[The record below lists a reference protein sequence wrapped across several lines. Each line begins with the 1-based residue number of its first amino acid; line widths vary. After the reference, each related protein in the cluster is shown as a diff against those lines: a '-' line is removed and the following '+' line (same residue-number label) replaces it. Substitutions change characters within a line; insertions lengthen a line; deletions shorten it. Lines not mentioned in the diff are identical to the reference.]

1 MAAARNGNKAHEV
14 SATPLAD
21 FFWIAGLDGQ
31 DLLEAY
37 ARRAENRQSSNGTT
51 GYGFEPTIEEDKVAE
66 LETSSILDSPRPTS
80 PDRKHDSFKRLSKL
94 SDDARNSI
102 LSLKSNGASKRS
114 SAATIR
120 AVNAPDVRQSTILN
134 DVDFDKAMNKF
145 AKDRESFFL
154 DLNFAAGAVTKPPES
169 KKPRPKTQKIVPEEI
184 DQTPTRGFGSIR
196 RHMSFKEMSS
206 TKRQLSIARKVSTRT
221 SRRASNYNSVIPQ
234 PEALNPSPDLH
245 PLKRKFEPVLLDR
258 YPQKGIPDESKRRG
272 SFPDYVPMFAFPNDI
287 NIVSSDT
294 RPRSTWHGFAMTA
307 SDNSRLYGICIIVW
321 IPMNQNTANELER
334 RCEEWRQANMTN
346 AERELAA
353 SLAERLALER
363 ANLSRLLVELA
374 QTQSGS
380 DARDRLEED
389 ISGVEEKINV
399 MAEMLRPLRH
409 GASSKIEG
417 LTESDTSGI
426 WVPRAYG
433 ILGKDGSMT
442 SFWKEWLRA
451 IVVPMS
457 DGAILRVPASSP
469 KVGMWQPLERYV
481 VNLCTEAPSPISSST
496 QTEIAIRELRLYAR
510 KTAENELPGSR
521 NIDLYP
527 LFRAMSIPNIM
538 ILFEYVL
545 AESRIV
551 LLSSHT
557 SMLQLVSRALVDL
570 LWPLQW
576 TGVFIPVLPARLV
589 QTLDAPCPYICGI
602 ERRYENVELP
612 DDDFVLIDLDQD
624 EIRSPSFPMTMP
636 KQQRRKLQS
645 LLQLAAPHNY
655 RYGVATGPP
664 LYTVEAFPFDMFAS
678 ESTGTF
684 NASPVPTNLAKLVGL
699 TSTAFGASAGADALR
714 RAPVFNA
721 FLLAGSSRAKSAE
734 RPTTAN
740 TKNGKTSQD
749 SPVTANFPPLPGTGL
764 LLQNVQRNDSAS
776 TLQAS
781 LREKRS
787 GHFDSFSRS
796 SNRSN
801 SISKRV
807 GRRPSIPFTS
817 HNSSP
822 SISTTTPDS
831 MASRSN
837 YAPSTYAQST
847 LAASTIMPNML
858 MQPVRNT
865 DATSYV
871 EGHCL
876 NWNPSSRT
884 TTNSVCAICD
894 DPATDGNYRCSGC
907 GTIVHGRC
915 APQISIVCS
924 SAFYPDQIRAAFAR
938 CFASLF
944 FTYRKYLRVPS
955 SQQRKSGLS
964 YKFNMDE
971 YVRSLPQDVAEY
983 TGALR
988 ETQAFNE
995 FISEREIASPSADV
1009 ACNIRLFDA
1018 IILAKRDR
1026 GKPTMSMS
1034 RLNSSL
1040 AKHNPFASRSS
1051 SSAQPAFLSQSS
1063 SSKPEHFL
1071 QDTTEHLW
1079 RTATAPITSST
1090 ALGEA
1095 ARGREYREVV
1105 SRVPGRLEEGLM
1117 KEPRMIHGVP
1127 RISERMRNPGRFE
1140 RKGVAQNNRDSL
1152 SSGGGRATAQ
1162 AAPARVRQGR
1172 EQEEGQGGGNGYGNR
1187 NNGKRDEG
1195 DERDMRR
1202 VALKERM
1209 NGLSLNPS

>member
-1 MAAARNGNKAHEV
+1 MATARNGSKAPEV

-37 ARRAENRQSSNGTT
+37 ARRTEHSHSSNGTN

-66 LETSSILDSPRPTS
+66 IDTPSTLDSSRPTS

-94 SDDARNSI
+94 SDDARSSI
-102 LSLKSNGASKRS
+102 LSLNSNGTSKRS

-120 AVNAPDVRQSTILN
+120 AVNAPGVRQSTILN
-134 DVDFDKAMNKF
+134 DVDFDRAMNKF

-154 DLNFAAGAVTKPPES
+154 DLNFAAGAVTKPSEP
-169 KKPRPKTQKIVPEEI
+169 KKPRQPTQKIIPEEI

-206 TKRQLSIARKVSTRT
+206 MKRQPSVARKVSTRT

-234 PEALNPSPDLH
+234 PEALNTSPDLH
-245 PLKRKFEPVLLDR
+245 PLKRKFAPVLLDR
-258 YPQKGIPDESKRRG
+258 YPQRGTPDESKRRG
-272 SFPDYVPMFAFPNDI
+272 TFPDYVPMFAFPNDI
-287 NIVSSDT
+287 NVVSSDT

-321 IPMNQNTANELER
+321 IPMNQTTANELER
-334 RCEEWRQANMTN
+334 SCEEWRQANMTD

-353 SLAERLALER
+353 SLAERLAMER
-363 ANLSRLLVELA
+363 ANLSKLLTELP

-380 DARDRLEED
+380 DARDRLEDD
-389 ISGVEEKINV
+389 ISEVEEKINV

-417 LTESDTSGI
+417 LTERDSSGI

-451 IVVPMS
+451 VVVPMS
-457 DGAILRVPASSP
+457 DGAILRIPASSP

-538 ILFEYVL
+538 MLFEYVL
-545 AESRIV
+545 AESRII

-589 QTLDAPCPYICGI
+589 QTLEAPCPYICGI

-612 DDDFVLIDLDQD
+612 DDDFVLVDLDQD
-624 EIRSPSFPMTMP
+624 EIRSPSFPTTMP

-645 LLQLAAPHNY
+645 LLQLAAPHHY

-664 LYTVEAFPFDMFAS
+664 LYAVEAFAFDTFAS
-678 ESTGTF
+678 ENMGTF
-684 NASPVPTNLAKLVGL
+684 NASPVSTNLAKLVGL
-699 TSTAFGASAGADALR
+699 TSTAFGASAGADTLR

-721 FLLAGSSRAKSAE
+721 FLQAGSSRAKSAE

-740 TKNGKTSQD
+740 TTRTNNGRTSQD
-749 SPVTANFPPLPGTGL
+749 SPITANFPPLPGAGL
-764 LLQNVQRNDSAS
+764 SPQNMQRNDSGYA
-776 TLQAS
+776 LQAS

-822 SISTTTPDS
+822 STSTTTPDS

-858 MQPVRNT
+858 MQPIRNT

-876 NWNPSSRT
+876 NWNPPSRSNAT
-884 TTNSVCAICD
+884 LVCAICD

-907 GTIVHGRC
+907 GTTVHGRC
-915 APQISIVCS
+915 APQIAIFCS
-924 SAFYPDQIRAAFAR
+924 AAFYPDQIRAAFAR

-944 FTYRKYLRVPS
+944 FTYRKYLRAPS
-955 SQQRKSGLS
+955 PQQRKSGLMF
-964 YKFNMDE
+964 KFNMDD
-971 YVRSLPQDVAEY
+971 YIRSLPQDVAEY
-983 TGALR
+983 TAALR
-988 ETQAFNE
+988 ETQSFNE
-995 FISEREIASPSADV
+995 FISEREVAAPSVQV
-1009 ACNIRLFDA
+1009 AENIRLFDA
-1018 IILAKRDR
+1018 IVLAKRDR
-1026 GKPTMSMS
+1026 GKPSMSMS
-1034 RLNSSL
+1034 RLNSSFS
-1040 AKHNPFASRSS
+1040 KHNPFSSRSS
-1051 SSAQPAFLSQSS
+1051 PQEQ
-1063 SSKPEHFL
+1063 FL

-1090 ALGEA
+1090 NLGDA
-1095 ARGREYREVV
+1095 AMGREYREVV

-1127 RISERMRNPGRFE
+1127 RISERMRFPGRFE
-1140 RKGVAQNNRDSL
+1140 RKGVAPPSREGMGPN
-1152 SSGGGRATAQ
+1152 GKG
-1162 AAPARVRQGR
+1162 APAGLVQGR
-1172 EQEEGQGGGNGYGNR
+1172 DGEMRQEQQGNVDGKKEGG
-1187 NNGKRDEG
+1187 
-1195 DERDMRR
+1195 ERDMRR
-1202 VALKERM
+1202 AALRERM

>member
-1 MAAARNGNKAHEV
+1 MATAKNGNKGHEV

-21 FFWIAGLDGQ
+21 FFWIAGIDGQ

-37 ARRAENRQSSNGTT
+37 ARKTEHRQSSNGAN
-51 GYGFEPTIEEDKVAE
+51 GHSFEPTIEEDKVAE
-66 LETSSILDSPRPTS
+66 LENVSILDSPRPVS
-80 PDRKHDSFKRLSKL
+80 RGRKHDSYKRLSKL
-94 SDDARNSI
+94 SDEARNSI
-102 LSLKSNGASKRS
+102 LSLDSNGTSKRS
-114 SAATIR
+114 SAATVT
-120 AVNAPDVRQSTILN
+120 AVNVSGARQSTILS

-154 DLNFAAGAVTKPPES
+154 DLNFAAGAVTKPSEP
-169 KKPRPKTQKIVPEEI
+169 KKPRPKTQKIIPEEI
-184 DQTPTRGFGSIR
+184 GEPPTRGFGSIR

-206 TKRQLSIARKVSTRT
+206 MKRQPSVARKVSVRT

-234 PEALNPSPDLH
+234 PEALNPSPNLH

-258 YPQKGIPDESKRRG
+258 YPQRGMADESKRRG
-272 SFPDYVPMFAFPNDI
+272 KFPDYVPMFAFPNDI
-287 NIVSSDT
+287 SVVSSDT
-294 RPRSTWHGFAMTA
+294 RPRSTWHGFSMTA
-307 SDNSRLYGICIIVW
+307 SDNSRLHGICVIVW
-321 IPMNQNTANELER
+321 IPINQTTANELER
-334 RCEEWRQANMTN
+334 RCEEWRQANMTD

-353 SLAERLALER
+353 SLAERLASER
-363 ANLSRLLVELA
+363 ATLSRLLAGLP
-374 QTQSGS
+374 QIQSGS
-380 DARDRLEED
+380 GSRDELEDE

-433 ILGKDGSMT
+433 ILGRDGSMT

-451 IVVPMS
+451 VVVPMS
-457 DGAILRVPASSP
+457 DGAILRIPPSSP

-521 NIDLYP
+521 NTDLYP
-527 LFRAMSIPNIM
+527 LFRAMSIPNIV
-538 ILFEYVL
+538 ILFEYLL
-545 AESRIV
+545 AESRII

-557 SMLQLVSRALVDL
+557 SMLQLVSRALMDL

-589 QTLDAPCPYICGI
+589 QTLGAPCPYICGI

-624 EIRSPSFPMTMP
+624 EIRSPSFPPSMP

-645 LLQLAAPHNY
+645 LLQLAAPHHY
-655 RYGVATGPP
+655 RYGVAAGPP
-664 LYTVEAFPFDMFAS
+664 LYAIEAFPFDMFAS
-678 ESTGTF
+678 ENTATF
-684 NASPVPTNLAKLVGL
+684 NTSSVSTNLAKLVGL
-699 TSTAFGASAGADALR
+699 TSTSFGTTAGADVPR

-721 FLLAGSSRAKSAE
+721 FLQAGNSRAKSAD
-734 RPTTAN
+734 RPITAN
-740 TKNGKTSQD
+740 TIRTTKDRSSQD
-749 SPVTANFPPLPGTGL
+749 SPVMPSFSRLPGGGIAPV
-764 LLQNVQRNDSAS
+764 NMHRNDSGYA
-776 TLQAS
+776 LQAS

-787 GHFDSFSRS
+787 GHFDSSGRS

-801 SISKRV
+801 SISNAS
-807 GRRPSIPFTS
+807 GRRPSVPFTT
-817 HNSSP
+817 HVSSP
-822 SISTTTPDS
+822 STSTMTPDS

-847 LAASTIMPNML
+847 LAASTIMPSQL
-858 MQPVRNT
+858 MQPIRNT
-865 DATSYV
+865 DTTSYV

-876 NWNPSSRT
+876 NWNAPSRS
-884 TTNSVCAICD
+884 NSNCVCAICD
-894 DPATDGNYRCSGC
+894 DPASDGHYQCSGC

-915 APQISIVCS
+915 APQISIVCT

-944 FTYRKYLRVPS
+944 FTYRKYLRAPN
-955 SQQRKSGLS
+955 SQQKKSGLS
-964 YKFNMDE
+964 FKFSMDD
-971 YVRSLPQDVAEY
+971 YIRSLPQDIAEY
-983 TGALR
+983 TALLR
-988 ETQAFNE
+988 DTQAFNE
-995 FISEREIASPSADV
+995 FVSEREMTNPSPEV
-1009 ACNIRLFDA
+1009 ANNIRLFDA

-1026 GKPTMSMS
+1026 GKPTISMS
-1034 RLNSSL
+1034 RLNSSFS
-1040 AKHNPFASRSS
+1040 KHNPFASKI
-1051 SSAQPAFLSQSS
+1051 SSAPFASS
-1063 SSKPEHFL
+1063 APSRLEQFL

-1090 ALGEA
+1090 NLGDA
-1095 ARGREYREVV
+1095 ARGREYREIV
-1105 SRVPGRLEEGLM
+1105 SRIPAKLEEALM

-1127 RISERMRNPGRFE
+1127 RISERMRNPGNFS
-1140 RKGVAQNNRDSL
+1140 RKGVAPNSRDGTPPAGSNRRMPPPLPLPSEV
-1152 SSGGGRATAQ
+1152 Q
-1162 AAPARVRQGR
+1162 Q
-1172 EQEEGQGGGNGYGNR
+1172 EQQQHLM
-1187 NNGKRDEG
+1187 NGKTNSS
-1195 DERDMRR
+1195 ERDMSRR
-1202 VALKERM
+1202 ALMDRM
-1209 NGLSLNPS
+1209 NGLNLNPS

>member
-1 MAAARNGNKAHEV
+1 MATARNGSKAHEV

-31 DLLEAY
+31 DLLEAF
-37 ARRAENRQSSNGTT
+37 APKTVHRHSATGANGH
-51 GYGFEPTIEEDKVAE
+51 GIEPTIEEDKVAE
-66 LETSSILDSPRPTS
+66 QEASSILDSPRPTS
-80 PDRKHDSFKRLSKL
+80 RGRKHDSFKRLSKL
-94 SDDARNSI
+94 SDDARTSI
-102 LSLKSNGASKRS
+102 LSLDSNEASKRS
-114 SAATIR
+114 SAATVR
-120 AVNAPDVRQSTILN
+120 AVNPPGERQSKILN
-134 DVDFDKAMNKF
+134 DADFDKAMNTF

-154 DLNFAAGAVTKPPES
+154 DLNFAAGAVTKSSEP
-169 KKPRPKTQKIVPEEI
+169 KKSRPKTQKIIPEEI
-184 DQTPTRGFGSIR
+184 DQTPTRAFGSIR

-206 TKRQLSIARKVSTRT
+206 MKRQPSVARKVSVRT

-245 PLKRKFEPVLLDR
+245 PLKRKFEPALLDR
-258 YPQKGIPDESKRRG
+258 YPQRGMLDESKRRG
-272 SFPDYVPMFAFPNDI
+272 KFPDYVPMFAFPNDI
-287 NIVSSDT
+287 NVVSSDT
-294 RPRSTWHGFAMTA
+294 RPRSTWHGFSMTG
-307 SDNSRLYGICIIVW
+307 SDNSRLHGVCIIVW
-321 IPMNQNTANELER
+321 IPMNQSTANELER
-334 RCEEWRQANMTN
+334 RCEEWRQANMPD

-363 ANLSRLLVELA
+363 ANLSKLLAELP

-380 DARDRLEED
+380 DAREMLEEE
-389 ISGVEEKINV
+389 ISEEEEKINV

-409 GASSKIEG
+409 GASSKIDG
-417 LTESDTSGI
+417 LTESDSGI

-433 ILGKDGSMT
+433 ILGKDGSMI

-451 IVVPMS
+451 VVVPMS
-457 DGAILRVPASSP
+457 DGAILRIPASSP

-521 NIDLYP
+521 NTDLYP
-527 LFRAMSIPNIM
+527 LFRAMSMPNIVV
-538 ILFEYVL
+538 LFEYLL
-545 AESRIV
+545 AESRII

-602 ERRYENVELP
+602 ERRYDNVELP
-612 DDDFVLIDLDQD
+612 DDDFVLIDLDND
-624 EIRSPSFPMTMP
+624 EIRSTSPPTPMP

-645 LLQLAAPHNY
+645 LLQLAAPHHY

-664 LYTVEAFPFDMFAS
+664 VYVAEAFAFDMFAS
-678 ESTGTF
+678 ENTGNF
-684 NASPVPTNLAKLVGL
+684 NASPVSTNLAKLVGL
-699 TSTAFGASAGADALR
+699 TSTAFGASAAAEVPR

-721 FLLAGSSRAKSAE
+721 FLQAGNSRAKSAD
-734 RPTTAN
+734 RPTTAGTTRTGN
-740 TKNGKTSQD
+740 PRSSQD
-749 SPVTANFPPLPGTGL
+749 SPVTASFPPLPGSGL
-764 LLQNVQRNDSAS
+764 SPPNMHRNDSGYA
-776 TLQAS
+776 LQAS

-787 GHFDSFSRS
+787 GHFDSYSGS

-822 SISTTTPDS
+822 STSTTTPDS
-831 MASRSN
+831 TASRSN

-847 LAASTIMPNML
+847 LAASTIMPGIL
-858 MQPVRNT
+858 MQPIRNT
-865 DATSYV
+865 DAVSYV

-876 NWNPSSRT
+876 NWNAPSRAIS
-884 TTNSVCAICD
+884 NSVCAICD
-894 DPATDGNYRCSGC
+894 DPASDGHYRCSGC
-907 GTIVHGRC
+907 GTTVHGRC

-944 FTYRKYLRVPS
+944 FTYRKYLRAPT
-955 SQQRKSGLS
+955 SQQKKNGLS
-964 YKFNMDE
+964 HKFNMDD
-971 YVRSLPQDVAEY
+971 YIRSLPQDIAEY
-983 TGALR
+983 TALLR

-995 FISEREIASPSADV
+995 FICEREITSPSPEV
-1009 ACNIRLFDA
+1009 ASNIRLFDA

-1034 RLNSSL
+1034 RLNSSFSR
-1040 AKHNPFASRSS
+1040 HNPFASKTSS
-1051 SSAQPAFLSQSS
+1051 GTSVSLSPSS
-1063 SSKPEHFL
+1063 PEYFL

-1090 ALGEA
+1090 NLGDA
-1095 ARGREYREVV
+1095 AQGRDYREIVM
-1105 SRVPGRLEEGLM
+1105 RVPARLEEGLM

-1127 RISERMRNPGRFE
+1127 RISERMRHPANFS
-1140 RKGVAQNNRDSL
+1140 RKGVAPSSRDGTPPMGVNRQVPPPL
-1152 SSGGGRATAQ
+1152 PLQ
-1162 AAPARVRQGR
+1162 
-1172 EQEEGQGGGNGYGNR
+1172 EQLQQQQQQT
-1187 NNGKRDEG
+1187 NGKDIG
-1195 DERDMRR
+1195 GVRDMRR
-1202 VALKERM
+1202 EALRERM
-1209 NGLSLNPS
+1209 NGLNLNPT